1 MKRIIFLLIGFLILS
16 VACQDEFVEPENDM
30 TVATKSAKYEKTTIH
45 EVKGWIKIIPDET
58 AGRFQCE
65 TFGPEYDM
73 CASGWLAGHFNIL
86 GKFIQ
91 EQSIYTKLYCELML
105 TDEGPVVYNEVSA
118 DILLATGERVYMLG
132 FVWINPATGEV
143 TGYGEYTGGTGHFEG
158 ITGTGQ
164 ILNGIVLPEGGLYWD
179 AEGEITLVIK

>member
-1 MKRIIFLLIGFLILS
+1 
-16 VACQDEFVEPENDM
+16 M

-105 TDEGPVVYNEVSA
+105 TDVITSYSIHYTKLYEMAMFRLSHSQSPTGISHPSGSVRPHYPA
-118 DILLATGERVYMLG
+118 LLRQFRRTSTHHRR
-132 FVWINPATGEV
+132 FPAISCRQHDLKSSGKDEF
-143 TGYGEYTGGTGHFEG
+143 YTAIELRFT
-158 ITGTGQ
+158 ID
-164 ILNGIVLPEGGLYWD
+164 LR
-179 AEGEITLVIK
+179 